1 MGCGVQKNFIENIKM
16 LTEFPAF
23 KSSDDSEMDTYK
35 NSLLTVYPKKPWE
48 PHLLTTDQW
57 GNPGLNGRKV

>member
-23 KSSDDSEMDTYK
+23 SSSDDSVLDMYK
-35 NSLLTVYPKKPWE
+35 NSLLTVYPKKP
-48 PHLLTTDQW
+48 
-57 GNPGLNGRKV
+57 